1 MSKGGATAPARP
13 RHGPGRAASRAWPRS
28 TLGASAGT
36 AARKGARR
44 GGYGGWLL
52 FFSSVPH
59 RPGSAP
65 QTAHGTAQ
73 REQPPS
79 LGRNFTAASMGT
91 LGGAAPSGA
100 GGLQA
105 PGPIMGPLIQIRG
118 SGHRAPT
125 TGVVRASRRRLTRAP
140 TPPPAGPCYRARTG
154 RARTISIPAGPGPDS
169 PPNTAAR

>member
-1 MSKGGATAPARP
+1 MRVPMRTAVARLGAAKQGRKAPQAQAARVKNNPACWFAPYGFAMSKGGATAPTRP

-36 AARKGARR
+36 AAREGPYR

-59 RPGSAP
+59 RPGPAP

-73 REQPPS
+73 REQPSS
-79 LGRNFTAASMGT
+79 LGRNITAASMGT
-91 LGGAAPSGA
+91 LGGAAPTGA

-105 PGPIMGPLIQIRG
+105 PGPIMGPLI
-118 SGHRAPT
+118 
-125 TGVVRASRRRLTRAP
+125 
-140 TPPPAGPCYRARTG
+140 
-154 RARTISIPAGPGPDS
+154 
-169 PPNTAAR
+169 